1 MEKVF
6 WILTGKC
13 RKKQMNAAGQTGSPD
28 PTGVSAADKTEQK
41 RRSADYLAN
50 RLFVTEDQGGGTS
63 VTITS
68 GTRGGTGEGVRPD
81 RGRWGYQRIELFDNA
96 KALRV
101 LCILIVPLIVKIFLN
116 DFVDDLVDPVCE
128 GILTLRDTDSCSL
141 CFRINFEIQ
150 IRDDHK
156 IAVRVGFQI

>member
-1 MEKVF
+1 MKGYG
-6 WILTGKC
+6 LTE
-13 RKKQMNAAGQTGSPD
+13 AAG
-28 PTGVSAADKTEQK
+28 
-41 RRSADYLAN
+41 L
-50 RLFVTEDQGGGTS
+50 
-63 VTITS
+63 
-68 GTRGGTGEGVRPD
+68 
-81 RGRWGYQRIELFDNA
+81 YQRIELFDNA

-150 IRDDHK
+150 VRDCPDW
-156 IAVRVGFQI
+156 ISDIILPF

>member
-1 MEKVF
+1 MRQIKMEQKKTNRQVIADRLFCHEIFWGEPPMTKGFRHLGKVPVKGCG
-6 WILTGKC
+6 LTA
-13 RKKQMNAAGQTGSPD
+13 AAG
-28 PTGVSAADKTEQK
+28 
-41 RRSADYLAN
+41 L
-50 RLFVTEDQGGGTS
+50 
-63 VTITS
+63 
-68 GTRGGTGEGVRPD
+68 
-81 RGRWGYQRIELFDNA
+81 YQRIELFDNA

-101 LCILIVPLIVKIFLN
+101 LRILVVPLIVKIFLN

-150 IRDDHK
+150 VRDDHK

>member
-1 MEKVF
+1 M
-6 WILTGKC
+6 
-13 RKKQMNAAGQTGSPD
+13 
-28 PTGVSAADKTEQK
+28 
-41 RRSADYLAN
+41 
-50 RLFVTEDQGGGTS
+50 
-63 VTITS
+63 TITS

-128 GILTLRDTDSCSL
+128 GILALRDTDSCSM